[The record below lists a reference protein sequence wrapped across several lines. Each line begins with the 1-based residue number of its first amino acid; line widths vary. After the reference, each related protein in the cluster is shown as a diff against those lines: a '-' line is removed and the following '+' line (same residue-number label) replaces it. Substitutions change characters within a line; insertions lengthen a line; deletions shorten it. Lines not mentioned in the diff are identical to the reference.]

1 MTRRRAGHP
10 LAGRLQL
17 GEVQPAKAIQER
29 FGHSSITVTLD
40 RYGHLF
46 PSLDETL
53 ADNFDRS
60 FGKTLA
66 RPARPET
73 AS

>member
-40 RYGHLF
+40 RYGYGYGYGY
-46 PSLDETL
+46 PNESREL
-53 ADNFDRS
+53 AKR
-60 FGKTLA
+60 L
-66 RPARPET
+66 
-73 AS
+73 